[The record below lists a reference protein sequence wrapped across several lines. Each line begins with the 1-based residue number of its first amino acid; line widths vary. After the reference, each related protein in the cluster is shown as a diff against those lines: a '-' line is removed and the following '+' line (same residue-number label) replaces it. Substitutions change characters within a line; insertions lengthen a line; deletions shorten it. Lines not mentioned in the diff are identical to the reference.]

1 MLGDIDLFEFLW
13 NQLVWH
19 TRLLRKRRN
28 SISNS
33 FPPGRQLG
41 SGHNSLSAVAD
52 DTRGNQVAWL
62 NADREGPG
70 MWGSRG
76 PARTQRIYQ
85 GEKIRL
91 SVHGK
96 YHNPNK
102 KPVNPGSVAGWGM
115 KSRLEK
121 ELLEFSAS
129 TTRSASPNA
138 IAVLNIVHLMVT
150 QLRRKDAPEAY
161 MMPVRRGVY
170 ALYDADSILYDQGKQ
185 VLTKNA
191 ANKHEFLESRVR
203 KETVR
208 WTVLG
213 RGRLAGRVRICIFHM
228 TGIGHGAQV
237 CLSGK

>member
-1 MLGDIDLFEFLW
+1 
-13 NQLVWH
+13 V
-19 TRLLRKRRN
+19 
-28 SISNS
+28 
-33 FPPGRQLG
+33 
-41 SGHNSLSAVAD
+41 
-52 DTRGNQVAWL
+52 
-62 NADREGPG
+62 
-70 MWGSRG
+70 G

-102 KPVNPGSVAGWGM
+102 KAVNPGSVAGWGM
-115 KSRLEK
+115 KSRLVK

-138 IAVLNIVHLMVT
+138 IAVLNIVHLMVS

-161 MMPVRRGVY
+161 MMY

-191 ANKHEFLESRVR
+191 ANKHEILERRVR

-213 RGRLAGRVRICIFHM
+213 RGRFAGRAKICIFQGM
-228 TGIGHGAQV
+228 GIRHGAQV
-237 CLSGK
+237 WKPFW